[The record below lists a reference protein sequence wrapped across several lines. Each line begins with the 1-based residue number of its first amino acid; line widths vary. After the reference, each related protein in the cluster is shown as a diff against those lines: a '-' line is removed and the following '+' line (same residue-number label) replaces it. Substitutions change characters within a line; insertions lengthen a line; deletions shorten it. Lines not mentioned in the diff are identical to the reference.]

1 MFTPTPEVVK
11 DRNRA
16 CARTRRRED
25 TVRWPACLN
34 WLAGTPARDEAER
47 PVSSL
52 RLEDGARGRL
62 VGDQP
67 VQQPPLERRP
77 DGRNLGRTDRRPD
90 GQGLGR
96 YLRWNAGEAKVCP
109 AFDEVPLLVKCPADK
124 FANGTQPHHLEQL
137 FARDETVNVDL
148 RLPIHLPDP
157 DKPQVGLGGD
167 RSHPGDR
174 IYLEH

>member
-1 MFTPTPEVVK
+1 M
-11 DRNRA
+11 RQN
-16 CARTRRRED
+16 
-25 TVRWPACLN
+25 
-34 WLAGTPARDEAER
+34 
-47 PVSSL
+47 PVSQL

-67 VQQPPLERRP
+67 IEEPPLQRSP
-77 DGRNLGRTDRRPD
+77 DGRNLGTTDRRSD

-109 AFDEVPLLVKCPADK
+109 ALYEVPLAVKCPAGQ

-137 FARDETVNVDL
+137 CARDETVNVDL

-157 DKPQVGLGGD
+157 DKPQVSLGGN

-174 IYLEH
+174 IYL